1 MSTNEEF
8 IDYLQETIEKL
19 EAENNSLWCVLD
31 KLRESQE
38 DDFPEILQAIQDK
51 IELNR
56 ILLRMPTSGTIN

>member
-38 DDFPEILQAIQDK
+38 DDFPEILQSIQET

>member
-1 MSTNEEF
+1 MNTNEEF

>member
-38 DDFPEILQAIQDK
+38 DDFQEILQAIQDT

-56 ILLRMPTSGTIN
+56 ILLRMPTSGAIN

>member
-1 MSTNEEF
+1 MNTNEEF

-56 ILLRMPTSGTIN
+56 ILLRMPTNGTIN

>member
-19 EAENNSLWCVLD
+19 EAENNSLWSVLD
-31 KLRESQE
+31 ALRESQE
-38 DDFPEILQAIQDK
+38 DDFPEILQAINDK

-56 ILLRMPTSGTIN
+56 ILLRMPTNGTVN